1 LKDFLF
7 SQTLYP
13 SFKAAAFPWTLFYRN
28 PLSREEKT
36 DLSAPS
42 IKFYRPFF
50 VSCYLFTPVKRTSQL
65 RKKDCKESR
74 KEGFHWRALKI
85 FSNWDHPRCIAQAW
99 ILRYLVFGN
108 TYLSIQKNFP
118 ILQRILM
125 SYCAQRRVSGRMS
138 RIFIH
143 MRTFDAA
150 IPQFLNNRC
159 TSVITEYW
167 NILICIILLTI
178 FEMALNNLLHWIL

>member
-1 LKDFLF
+1 LF

-85 FSNWDHPRCIAQAW
+85 FSNWDHPRCIARAW

-108 TYLSIQKNFP
+108 TLVFIYPKEFSNTAADTDELLCSTASIRAHVANIYSYANF
-118 ILQRILM
+118 R
-125 SYCAQRRVSGRMS
+125 SSS
-138 RIFIH
+138 
-143 MRTFDAA
+143 A

-159 TSVITEYW
+159 ASVITEYW
-167 NILICIILLTI
+167 NILICIICCCLFLK
-178 FEMALNNLLHWIL
+178 